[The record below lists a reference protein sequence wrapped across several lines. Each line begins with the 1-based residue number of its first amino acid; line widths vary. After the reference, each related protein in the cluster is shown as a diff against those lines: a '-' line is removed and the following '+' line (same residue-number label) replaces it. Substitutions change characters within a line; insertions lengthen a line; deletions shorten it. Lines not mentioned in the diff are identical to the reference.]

1 MDREHE
7 FQRLTQAEQDIAEG
21 AEHIKWQREV
31 VGILE
36 RISACAEATE
46 GARALLTILI
56 KTQAQREQDGDRIR
70 ASLDGDVV
78 SPSAVPLAQAVD
90 HQTDLELAVQREQGG
105 DQIRAS
111 LDGDVVSPSTV
122 PLAQALD
129 HQTDLELAVQS
140 EQDGDRDPR
149 KPRRRRGLTFGGTAC
164 TGARSPDRPRTRG
177 PERTGRRPDP
187 RKPRWR
193 RGLTF
198 DGTACTAARSPDRP
212 RTHGPARTGRR
223 PRSAQASKATR
234 SHLRRY
240 RSHRRSITRP
250 TSNSRSSANRAAIR
264 SAQASKA
271 TRSHLRRYRSHSRS
285 ITKKRLSVA
294 AILPSRVKTGR
305 SFRLEQRRDT
315 SGGSSR
321 RPQHGFQIWV
331 ARGQNC
337 AIKNSMRKGSADCA
351 ATLVSETNPMHGF
364 PQILDSLVQRVSRT
378 EHGGQTIRASAD
390 TEWAL
395 DKPKG
400 TRDEH

>member
-56 KTQAQREQDGDRIR
+56 KTQAQREQDGDQIR
-70 ASLDGDVV
+70 ASLDGDVA
-78 SPSAVPLAQAVD
+78 SPSAVPLAHVLDHQTDLEIAVQREHHGDQIRAGLDGDVVSPSTVPLARLLD
-90 HQTDLELAVQREQGG
+90 HQTDLELTVQREQGG

-111 LDGDVVSPSTV
+111 LEGDAVSPSTV
-122 PLAQALD
+122 PLAQPVD
-129 HQTDLELAVQS
+129 HQTDLEIAVQR
-140 EQDGDRDPR
+140 EQDGD
-149 KPRRRRGLTFGGTAC
+149 
-164 TGARSPDRPRTRG
+164 
-177 PERTGRRPDP
+177 
-187 RKPRWR
+187 
-193 RGLTF
+193 
-198 DGTACTAARSPDRP
+198 
-212 RTHGPARTGRR
+212 
-223 PRSAQASKATR
+223 Q
-234 SHLRRY
+234 
-240 RSHRRSITRP
+240 
-250 TSNSRSSANRAAIR
+250 

-321 RPQHGFQIWV
+321 LPQHGFQIWV

-337 AIKNSMRKGSADCA
+337 AIKNSMRKGRAGCA

-378 EHGGQTIRASAD
+378 EHGGQTIPASAD